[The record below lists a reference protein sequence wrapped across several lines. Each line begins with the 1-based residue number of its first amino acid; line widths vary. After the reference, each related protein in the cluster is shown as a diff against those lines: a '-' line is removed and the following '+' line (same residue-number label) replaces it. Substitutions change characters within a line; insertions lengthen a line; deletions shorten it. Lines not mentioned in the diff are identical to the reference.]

1 MVDDRNLVQR
11 IAKAYRASVVT
22 EMGPP
27 GLFWFNE
34 FVDMKRTIH
43 DALMADNVADLQ
55 EMLRHPDKTDLLYG
69 FDNLNLNFVLRRQPA
84 DAEAMR
90 GLNHRLLVNLCAAL
104 GSLPRFNPEQP
115 RPDSPVSLEQIF
127 EWLDST
133 CGFRLEFPI
142 LSANEL
148 GLSTSRGLVTE
159 RAVQAVYQNFRTSLF
174 CRDIEAPRI
183 LEIGAGLGRTA
194 YYSWRKGLRDYTI
207 VDIPMTAVAQ
217 AYFLGRF
224 LGEDCI
230 KLYGETSG
238 GSIRILPPQAFFDSQ
253 DHYDVAVNVD
263 SMTEMAREVAQK
275 YVTNIEDRAGM
286 LLSVNHE
293 SNPFTVRDLL
303 SGPARRV
310 TQRNLYWMREGY
322 VEEIVDFEPLRRL
335 QKITKMKKSLFSR
348 ATGPLRSMAKRISR
362 ISG

>member
-34 FVDMKRTIH
+34 FVDLKRPIH
-43 DALMADNVADLQ
+43 DCLMADDITELQ
-55 EMLRHPDKTDLLYG
+55 EMLHHPDKTDLLYG
-69 FDNLNLNFVLRRQPA
+69 FDNLNLNFVLRRQSS

-115 RPDSPVSLEQIF
+115 RPASPVSLGQIL

-133 CGFRLEFPI
+133 CGFKIEFPI
-142 LSANEL
+142 LSPNEL
-148 GLSTSRGLVTE
+148 GLGTSRGLVTE
-159 RAVQAVYQNFRTSLF
+159 RAVQALYQTCRTSLF
-174 CRDIEAPRI
+174 CHDIEAPRI

-194 YYSWRKGLRDYTI
+194 YYAWQKGLRDYTI

-217 AYFLGRF
+217 AYFLGTF

-230 KLYGETSG
+230 KLYGETRG

-263 SMTEMAREVAQK
+263 SMTEMAHEVAQK
-275 YVTNIEDRAGM
+275 YVINIQDRAGVF
-286 LLSVNHE
+286 LSVNHE
-293 SNPFTVRDLL
+293 SNPFTVRQLL
-303 SGPARRV
+303 SGAAARL

-322 VEEIVDFEPLRRL
+322 VEEIVDFERLRRL
-335 QKITKMKKSLFSR
+335 HKVTKMKKTLLSR
-348 ATGPLRSMAKRISR
+348 ATKPLRSVAKRISR